1 MDNQTCKLD
10 IHQEVWDLGG
20 TLEAAFLTPDG
31 EPCQLL
37 HEDQAVRIRVRVH
50 LTGRILNYLCDTQLC
65 VTVAY
70 ESIGTGPEGE
80 VTRGHTLTPCRDGG
94 DTYTFDFDLPGGT
107 LSAGECG
114 KQYEIGI
121 TLGSK
126 DCCGQAGFIFGTCR
140 DFNIT
145 VVPADVN

>member
-1 MDNQTCKLD
+1 MDVQTCKLD
-10 IHQEVWDLGG
+10 VHQEVWDLGG
-20 TLEAAFLTPDG
+20 TLEAEFLGPDG
-31 EPCQLL
+31 EPCTLV
-37 HEDQAVRIRVRVH
+37 HADQDFRIHVTVR
-50 LTGRILNYLCDTQLC
+50 LTGRILSYLCNTEMC

-80 VTRGHTLTPCRDGG
+80 LTKGQTLNPCREGG
-94 DTYTFDFDLPGGT
+94 DTYTFDFEIQGGT
-107 LSAGECG
+107 LSAGDCG
-114 KQYEIGI
+114 KQYEIAI

-126 DCCGQAGFIFGTCR
+126 DCCGRAGFIFGTCK